1 MITDTN
7 DIRITADTFIDEDG
21 SRLVAIRDV
30 IASINRTRPIRESGK
45 WIVHEYAEECE
56 GRLIPNYECSVCHSW
71 FRDHRKFCGDCGTE
85 MEDL

>member
-1 MITDTN
+1 MIIDTN

-21 SRLVAIRDV
+21 SRLVAIHDV

-45 WIVHEYAEECE
+45 RIVHEHAEECE
-56 GRLIPNYECSVCHSW
+56 GRLIPNYECSACHLR